1 MRWKPENPPPP
12 SLSENLDNSLL
23 DNPPLLVT
31 GAVLVTGAL
40 TSVPVSGARVSST
53 SISSTSMVSSPLV
66 SSPLVSSPLM
76 SSPPTGAAETLLGM
90 LTVLLV
96 GLASAAF
103 SPL

>member
-66 SSPLVSSPLM
+66 SSP
-76 SSPPTGAAETLLGM
+76 PTGAAETLLGM

>member
-66 SSPLVSSPLM
+66 SSPLM

-103 SPL
+103 FPL